1 MKLTRA
7 TPIKIMDGGKS
18 MGLTETLI
26 RHDQPRKFRISLEKG
41 DYIPP
46 SVPQRDFL
54 PMEEQLL
61 RPEPSKLPSARLTL
75 HSDRTNHIH
84 SSQCQRL
91 KKEKKSNDFLDEI
104 DIYYLNNCLELINK
118 RKSKPK
124 LEVAEL
130 VAFIGTVQKMNAAR
144 PLSSDFLNK
153 FLSDLV
159 KAANISEHSYFT
171 NSNFTKI
178 VAQIVKFQ

>member
-7 TPIKIMDGGKS
+7 TPIKVSVKPIDFPPSIG
-18 MGLTETLI
+18 
-26 RHDQPRKFRISLEKG
+26 HDQPRKFRISMEKG

-54 PMEEQLL
+54 PKEERLL

-75 HSDRTNHIH
+75 HSDRTKHIH
-84 SSQCQRL
+84 GSQCQRL
-91 KKEKKSNDFLDEI
+91 KKEKKSNDFLDKF
-104 DIYYLNNCLELINK
+104 DIYYLNKRLEIINK

-124 LEVAEL
+124 LKVAEL

-153 FLSDLV
+153 FLSDLAE
-159 KAANISEHSYFT
+159 AANISEHSYFT

-178 VAQIVKFQ
+178 VAQIIKFQ

>member
-1 MKLTRA
+1 MKFTRT
-7 TPIKIMDGGKS
+7 TPIEVSVKPIDLPSSIG
-18 MGLTETLI
+18 
-26 RHDQPRKFRISLEKG
+26 HDQPRKFRISLEKG

-104 DIYYLNNCLELINK
+104 DIYYLNNRLELINK

-124 LEVAEL
+124 LEVTEL

-144 PLSSDFLNK
+144 PLSFDFLNK
-153 FLSDLV
+153 FLSDLA

-171 NSNFTKI
+171 NSNFIKI